1 MKDILTKS
9 FLALNINIT
18 DKQLEQFETYF
29 SFLTEYN
36 EKVNLTAITE
46 KEDVAVKHFAD
57 SGSLLGVCDIKQG
70 ASLIDVGT
78 GAGFPGMVLKILR
91 PDLKVTLLDSLNKR
105 IVFLEKCADL
115 LGIEV
120 QCIHGRA
127 EEIAK
132 KEDFREKYDVVTSRA
147 VANLT
152 TLSEYCLPFAKKGG
166 LFAPLKGP
174 AAEDEIESARGA
186 IKILGGRLREVKAVE
201 LGELSH
207 KIVLVDKITYTP
219 QKYPRNGAKPI
230 NNPLK

>member
-1 MKDILTKS
+1 MENILKS
-9 FLALNINIT
+9 GFSALNININAT
-18 DKQLEQFETYF
+18 QLEQFEKYY
-29 SFLTEYN
+29 SFLVSYN
-36 EKVNLTAITE
+36 QKVNLTAITE
-46 KEDVAVKHFAD
+46 KEEVAVKHFLD
-57 SGSLLGVCDIKQG
+57 SGSLLSVLNIKKG

-91 PDLKVTLLDSLNKR
+91 PDLNVVLLDSLNKR
-105 IVFLEKCADL
+105 IVFLKECATL
-115 LGIEV
+115 LGLDV
-120 QCIHGRA
+120 TCIHGRA
-127 EEIAK
+127 EEVAK
-132 KEDFREKYDVVTSRA
+132 KSEHREKYDIVTSRA

-174 AAEDEIESARGA
+174 AAEDEITEAQTA
-186 IKILGGRLREVKAVE
+186 IKILGGRLSEISDVK
-201 LGELSH
+201 LGDFSH